1 MESRFLGG
9 KTMTEG
15 YCVKCKASQ
24 TILNGVEDRLKN
36 GRKCVR
42 GKCPACGTSMFKI
55 VSAAFVAAPENSV
68 TSPNQVASG

>member
-24 TILNGVEDRLKN
+24 TILNGVEDRLRN
-36 GRKCVR
+36 GRRCVR
-42 GKCPACGTSMFKI
+42 GKCPVCGTSMFKI
-55 VSAAFVAAPENSV
+55 VGTDLSDAVKNSV
-68 TSPNQVASG
+68 TSTSHLASG